1 MKPATLGRTILRR
14 PTTEDR
20 PPAFETLSYS
30 PSYGRDEEDAF
41 DEEMRERQYE
51 PCGGGR
57 RIVRK
62 RLGE

>member
-1 MKPATLGRTILRR
+1 MKPATLGRSILRR
-14 PTTEDR
+14 PSNEDR
-20 PPAFETLSYS
+20 PPTFETLSYT
-30 PSYGRDEEDAF
+30 PSYGTEDDAF